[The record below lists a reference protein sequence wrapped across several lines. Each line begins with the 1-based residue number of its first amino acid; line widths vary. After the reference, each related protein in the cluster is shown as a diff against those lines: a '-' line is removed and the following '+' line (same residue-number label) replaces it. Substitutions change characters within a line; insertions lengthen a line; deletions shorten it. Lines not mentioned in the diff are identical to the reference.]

1 MRLRKWMFLL
11 VAFALIVAACGDDDD
26 ASTTAATQAT
36 TTTTQAT
43 TTTAGQAFQTLETG
57 VLTVGSD
64 IPFPPFEDFD
74 NSGNVVGFDAA
85 LIDEMANRLGLTVE
99 WVDTDFDTIFTQL
112 ALGQFDVVAS
122 ATTITPE
129 RSQQV
134 DFTTPYYKAQQS
146 LTINENETPNI
157 VSVDDLRERDSV
169 AVQTGTTGADWA
181 LENLAP
187 RGVVVR
193 EFPAAPDT
201 YNALEAGQV
210 TGVIFDEPSAVEESA
225 NRPGLK
231 VVQAI
236 DTNEDYGFGVDPN
249 AEGLLDALNGALTA
263 MIDDGTYQ
271 TIYDEWFAAPA
282 GSVNYTGGG
291 GTATGSTIPEGWP
304 RELIFGF
311 VPSQEVSELQDDVD
325 TFAGV
330 LADALGIDVTG
341 IVTTDYT
348 GLGTAMGTG
357 QADLGAFGPAGFVL
371 ANRAFDNL
379 ELLAQSVRFG
389 DATYHGQFFTN
400 DPSICGDAGTVEGA
414 YYYDANG
421 NIELREPT
429 DTPALQVGWNGD
441 GTRDDAVS
449 AGLVCAEPVSLDV
462 FRGKTIAF
470 TTETSTSGYIF
481 PTIQLRNAGIAD
493 DEYEAVF
500 SGGHDASVQFV
511 YNGVDNGG
519 ADIGVS
525 FDDARRSIRADFPDV
540 GEKVIVFNITS
551 RIANDVIAVRAD
563 LPEDLKQAI
572 FDAMATFIS
581 TEEGAAVMD
590 ELYSWTDLTRADA
603 ATEQS
608 LVLIGDAIDELG
620 FSD

>member
-1 MRLRKWMFLL
+1 MRIRKWMFLL
-11 VAFALIVAACGDDDD
+11 VVLTLVAAACGDDDD
-26 ASTTAATQAT
+26 AGTTTTAGET

-43 TTTAGQAFQTLETG
+43 TTTTGQAFETIEPG

-74 NSGNVVGFDAA
+74 DAGNVVGFDAD
-85 LIDEMANRLGLTVE
+85 LVNEMADRLGLTVE

-129 RSQQV
+129 RAQQV
-134 DFTTPYYKAQQS
+134 DFTNPYYKAQQA
-146 LTINENETPNI
+146 LTINTAETPNI
-157 VSVDDLRERDSV
+157 ASVDDLRERDSV

-187 RGVVVR
+187 RGVEVR

-210 TGVIFDEPSAVEESA
+210 TGVIFDEPSAVEEAA
-225 NRPGLK
+225 NRPDLE
-231 VVQAI
+231 VIQAI

-249 AEGLLDALNGALTA
+249 ADGLLNALNGALVT
-263 MIDDGTYQ
+263 MLNDGTYQ
-271 TIYDEWFAAPA
+271 EIYDRWFEAPA
-282 GSVNYTGGG
+282 GSVLFEG
-291 GTATGSTIPEGWP
+291 GTASGPGSTIPEGWP
-304 RELIFGF
+304 RELVFGF
-311 VPSQEVSELQDDVD
+311 VPSQEVEELQDDVD
-325 TFAGV
+325 TFANV
-330 LADALGIDVTG
+330 LSEALGIDVEG
-341 IVTTDYT
+341 VVTTDYT

-400 DPSICGDAGTVEGA
+400 DPSVCGEAGTVEGA
-414 YYYDANG
+414 FYYDATG
-421 NIELREPT
+421 AVEPYGPT
-429 DTPALQVGWNGD
+429 ETPALQVGWNGD

-449 AGLVCAEPVSLDV
+449 AGLACAEPVALEDV
-462 FRGKTIAF
+462 VPGKTIAF
-470 TTETSTSGYIF
+470 TTETSTSGFIF
-481 PTIQLRNAGIAD
+481 PTIQLRNAGVED
-493 DEYEAVF
+493 DEYEAIF
-500 SGGHDASVQFV
+500 TGGHDAAVQAV
-511 YNGVDNGG
+511 YNGD

-525 FDDARRSIRADFPDV
+525 FDDARRTIREDFPDV
-540 GEKVIVFNITS
+540 GEQVIVFNITS
-551 RIANDVIAVRAD
+551 RISNDVIAVRAE
-563 LPEDLKQAI
+563 LPEDLKTAI
-572 FDAMATFIS
+572 FEAIENFIA
-581 TEEGAAVMD
+581 TEEGQEVMD
-590 ELYSWTDLTRADA
+590 QLYSWTALIRADE
-603 ATEQS
+603 TTNQS
-608 LVLIGDAIDELG
+608 LELIGDAIDELG